1 MQMILWVILVL
12 TNIITSP
19 KQHSTTNETWVV
31 SSASTLKVDGKTNI
45 NNFSCMVASY
55 GKSTDQLICEKSI
68 DGCKVTSHL
77 TIAIALFDCHNRMMT
92 KDLQKTLKSQQFPEM
107 VIGFKKFSA
116 LPSTL
121 NKGMIFSGKADIV
134 LAGVTRSYDIKFTTL
149 ANTSTE
155 VELLGKK
162 TLLFTDFG
170 LTPPSKLGGTIKVKN
185 ELDVEFKLLL
195 KKALT

>member
-12 TNIITSP
+12 TNVITSP

-107 VIGFKKFSA
+107 VIGFKKFST

-149 ANTSTE
+149 ANTSSE

-195 KKALT
+195 KKAST